1 MPKSAGGRRLTGWRG
16 CCAVALLAAG
26 PAQAAQKPETE
37 KQPLWGD
44 RSIQWS
50 PKPTAVPFLESPALA
65 EKLALGRLGF
75 RQVAVVQRQPIAAT
89 HIYTYHH
96 EGGAPGGGL
105 FVLTPGRDGGA
116 PRRLVDA
123 GDGQI
128 HHLDVSFD
136 GAEILFN
143 WRKGPKET
151 YQVWRIGT
159 DGTGLKQL
167 TSGPHHNYD
176 ACWLPDGEIAFLST
190 RRCGMAY
197 CWSSAG
203 GVLHRMDRDGGHVR
217 RISHNLLHDF
227 TPAVMDDGRLIY
239 MRWEYVDRGAIP
251 TQSLWTINP
260 DGTNLQVF
268 FGNRIDRREGNKRL
282 PNMPEAYFH
291 PRQIPGTPHVLCV
304 LTGHYCQFGGLG
316 ILDPARG
323 DNARESLR
331 DITRMPGELAGF
343 KPPGGAFGPYES
355 PQPIDGRYL
364 LVSALGTLLVRSYD
378 GDEAAVL
385 LNPRGWLG
393 FYDAQPIRARTAPPA
408 RASTLTDAGTEP
420 WATVLLQDVY
430 RGLEPHVKRGDV
442 KQICVVEE
450 MTKPA
455 NRRLANRGGWDK
467 QSPAISCGA
476 TYAPKK
482 VWGFADVEADGSAC
496 FVAPAGVPIYFMA
509 LDAQGRAVQRM
520 RSFTHFMPGAVEGC
534 VGCHEPRSTTPA
546 HTRSTSQAVHRGP
559 KPLLKPSWGVTGF
572 SYPNLVQPVLDTHC
586 VRCHG
591 AENPPKGVRLT
602 GEPCLTPP
610 TNRERFNTSYVT
622 LTRRRPLLGPD
633 GRPTPESRYWP
644 SNDYHNPKS
653 GPPDVVANL
662 VQWTASEGGDRNIA
676 EITPKYW
683 GSPSSPL
690 ADLIL
695 SGHRGKDGKPRV
707 SMDEASRRIVMLWMD
722 LNVPYYGSMTSEQ
735 EE

>member
-1 MPKSAGGRRLTGWRG
+1 MKTSHYGLH
-16 CCAVALLAAG
+16 LAAACFLFAG
-26 PAQAAQKPETE
+26 QALAAQKPEPE
-37 KQPLWGD
+37 KQPFWGD

-50 PKPTAVPFLESPALA
+50 PKPMAVPFLESPALA
-65 EKLALGRLGF
+65 GKLAAGDLGF
-75 RQVAVVQRQPIAAT
+75 RQIAVVQRQPIGAT
-89 HIYTYHH
+89 HLYTYHH

-105 FVLTPGRDGGA
+105 FLLTLGPGGGQK
-116 PRRLVDA
+116 RLVDA
-123 GDGQI
+123 GEGQI

-136 GAEILFN
+136 GKEILFN
-143 WRKGPKET
+143 WRKGPKEK

-159 DGTGLKQL
+159 DGAGLKQQL
-167 TSGPHHNYD
+167 TEGPHHNYD
-176 ACWLPDGEIAFLST
+176 ACWLPDGDVAFLST

-203 GVLHRMDRDGGHVR
+203 GVLHRMDRDGGNVR

-227 TPAVMDDGRLIY
+227 TPSVMDDGRLIY

-260 DGTNLQVF
+260 DGTNLQVY
-268 FGNRIDRREGNKRL
+268 FGNRIDRRDDKASRL
-282 PNMPEAYFH
+282 RPMPEAYFH
-291 PRQIPGTPHVLCV
+291 PRQIPGTPRVLCI

-316 ILDPARG
+316 ILDQAHG
-323 DNARESLR
+323 NNARESLR
-331 DITRMPGELAGF
+331 DVTRMPGEPAGF
-343 KPPGGAFGPYES
+343 KPPGGSFGPYES
-355 PQPIDGRYL
+355 PQPIDDRYV

-385 LNPRGWLG
+385 LKPQGWLG
-393 FYDAQPIRARTAPPA
+393 FYDAQPIRARSAPPV
-408 RASTLTDAGTEP
+408 RASTLTGAVAEP

-450 MTKPA
+450 MTKPTD
-455 NRRLANRGGWDK
+455 RRLAKRGGWDK

-496 FVAPAGVPIYFMA
+496 FQAPAYVPIYFMA

-534 VGCHEPRSTTPA
+534 VGCHEPRSSTPA
-546 HTRSTSQAVHRGP
+546 HTRSIPQAVHRVP
-559 KPLLKPSWGVTGF
+559 KPLHEPPWGVTGF
-572 SYPNLVQPVLDTHC
+572 SYPKLVQPVLDKHC

-591 AENPPKGVRLT
+591 AEKPPKGVRLI
-602 GEPCLTPP
+602 GERHLLPK
-610 TNRERFNTSYVT
+610 TNLELFNTSYMT

-633 GRPTPESRYWP
+633 GKPTPENRYWAYQA
-644 SNDYHNPKS
+644 YHDPKS
-653 GPPDVVANL
+653 SPPDVVANL
-662 VQWTASEGGDRNIA
+662 VQWTASEGGSLNIG

-695 SGHRGKDGKPRV
+695 SGHRDKDGKPRV
-707 SMDEASRRIVMLWMD
+707 DMDEASRRIVMLWMD
-722 LNVPYYGSMTSEQ
+722 LNVPYYGSLTEN
-735 EE
+735 E